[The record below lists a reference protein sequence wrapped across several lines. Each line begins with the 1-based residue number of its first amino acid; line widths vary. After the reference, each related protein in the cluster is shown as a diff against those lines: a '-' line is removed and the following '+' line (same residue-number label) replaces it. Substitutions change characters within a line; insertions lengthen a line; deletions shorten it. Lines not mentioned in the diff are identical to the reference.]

1 MRPTRVLLAKPGL
14 DGHDRGI
21 KVVAMAL
28 RDAGA
33 EVIYLGL
40 RRTPEEIWRAAVEE
54 DADVVG
60 VSMLSG
66 AHVALAAQLVQERSR
81 IGADAPLVV
90 GGTVPADDAD
100 ALLAMGVEAVH
111 PVGARLPDVVDSVLA
126 LGAKERTA

>member
-1 MRPTRVLLAKPGL
+1 
-14 DGHDRGI
+14 
-21 KVVAMAL
+21 MAL